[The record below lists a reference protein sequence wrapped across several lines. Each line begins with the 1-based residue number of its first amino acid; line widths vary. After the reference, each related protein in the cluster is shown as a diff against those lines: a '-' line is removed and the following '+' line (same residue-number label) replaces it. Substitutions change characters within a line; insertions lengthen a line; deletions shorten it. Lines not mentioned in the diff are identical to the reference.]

1 MAEDMMATV
10 RVLEL
15 MTRTGVEVIKLGSHC
30 SVAAYLKIR
39 DIYHAHVL
47 DKAGEMTY
55 KKLLKHVGSDIQILN
70 FETED
75 PAEIDKIKETMTD
88 YKISFTCLPDMS
100 IGDGQSQFM
109 IDASD
114 ASKAKAFLQNYTRI
128 SHRQM
133 TADEYAA
140 TGSEEQWEELH
151 QKAMEE
157 KQKDLQN
164 QMKDKSDQQA
174 MEQSRTPAE
183 RAARSEKLI
192 YIRRDDT
199 FRQALQQPGSFQ
211 LSLNLTDMLAETSNT
226 MVFRIGEDSKVF
238 VIPKDYVRKES
249 GRYHAVLLPE
259 RDYVTFGIDRN
270 GLKADGR
277 RPHERLNGDQII
289 DLFEQAKM
297 QRAEKAADSIVKEIS
312 KEVVKEKVLQR

>member
-1 MAEDMMATV
+1 MAEDIMATV
-10 RVLEL
+10 RILEL
-15 MTRTGVEVIKLGSHC
+15 VTRSGVEVIKLGSHC
-30 SVAAYLKIR
+30 SLAAYRKLR
-39 DIYHAHVL
+39 DIHHAHVL

-55 KKLLKHVGSDIQILN
+55 KKLLKHVGSDTQILS

-75 PAEIDKIKETMTD
+75 PAEIAKIKEVMTD

-100 IGDGQSQFM
+100 FGDGQTQFM

-128 SHRQM
+128 SHHQM

-151 QKAMEE
+151 QKAMVE
-157 KQKDLQN
+157 KQKDMQN
-164 QMKDKSDQQA
+164 QMKEKPGQPA
-174 MEQSRTPAE
+174 MEQSRTPVE
-183 RAARSEKLI
+183 RAVRSEKLI

-211 LSLNLTDMLAETSNT
+211 LSLNYADMLAETSNT
-226 MVFRIGEDSKVF
+226 MVFRIGEDSEVF
-238 VIPKDYVRKES
+238 VIPKAYVRKES

-259 RDYVTFGIDRN
+259 REYVTFGIDQN
-270 GLKADGR
+270 GLKSDGR
-277 RPHERLNGDQII
+277 RPHERLNGDQLL
-289 DLFEQAKM
+289 DLIEQARIQK
-297 QRAEKAADSIVKEIS
+297 AEKAADNIVKEIS